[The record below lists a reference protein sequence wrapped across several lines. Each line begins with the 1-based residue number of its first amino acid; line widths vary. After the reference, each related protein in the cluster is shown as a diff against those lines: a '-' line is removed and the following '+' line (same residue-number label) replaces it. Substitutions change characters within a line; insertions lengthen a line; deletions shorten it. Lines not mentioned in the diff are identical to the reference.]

1 MKDYLNILIFSFC
14 LLLSN
19 TVSTLGAS
27 AEKSVIRVNTTMQ
40 AFNLIQPWEKG
51 AATSRLGL
59 GAVLPDNKVLVTAQ
73 MVTDATYIELEKPDS
88 SEKTPA
94 KVITVDYE
102 ANLQFLSLP
111 TMMLFWQTENPFKS
125 TRKYLRPIN
134 LRRGNLKVTEH
145 LSRLRLQY
153 QKQKYGNLFWIHQNF
168 SNSSQWTCAIPR
180 RQLYSTSR

>member
-102 ANLQFLSLP
+102 ANLAVLKP
-111 TMMLFWQTENPFKS
+111 TNNNANGK
-125 TRKYLRPIN
+125 R
-134 LRRGNLKVTEH
+134 
-145 LSRLRLQY
+145 
-153 QKQKYGNLFWIHQNF
+153 
-168 SNSSQWTCAIPR
+168 
-180 RQLYSTSR
+180 